1 MLLGPGREAGG
12 QLQGALEHT
21 SKMSPFPSQLELP
34 LGGGGT
40 KNWAPAKAGL
50 HQDALGFQDLHT
62 GHSAQVPDL
71 GPVLCLCHFIASD
84 LSSVSPRGV
93 WVGRG
98 ESISGFMPSKSGPWF
113 CGNRHLK
120 FGASPLHP
128 GP

>member
-1 MLLGPGREAGG
+1 MLARPLAGGRG

-62 GHSAQVPDL
+62 GHSAQ
-71 GPVLCLCHFIASD
+71 
-84 LSSVSPRGV
+84 SP
-93 WVGRG
+93 
-98 ESISGFMPSKSGPWF
+98 
-113 CGNRHLK
+113 
-120 FGASPLHP
+120 
-128 GP
+128 